1 MFFGSRQK
9 QEELQRQLLDLQ
21 KENAELRQDGEAA
34 RAIAASATAE
44 QAALA
49 TRIALSHELGG
60 HIGQFSDSLKESQGS
75 LAALA
80 QVMKGETEEVAH
92 SCHTVGDNLG
102 VIGRMADNLGGFIQR
117 LNDTAAAVGK
127 LHDRTSEIG
136 GIVNLIKEIADQTN
150 LLALNAAI
158 EAARAGELGRGF
170 AVVAD
175 EVRKLAE
182 RTRSATEEISDL
194 VKTVQNEA
202 YAVRGQVQVDPEHTK
217 LFKQDSS
224 QAHAGMKSL
233 MDQSDQMIGT
243 IASCALRSFVETAKV
258 DHLVYKLE
266 IYKVFLGISDKQE
279 TDFASHTGCRLGKWY
294 YEGDGKHCFSKLH
307 GYQGIESPHIAVHQH
322 GVAAIRLHRAGDTQ
336 AGQADL
342 SQMEEASMLVLRNL
356 ETMAMTGQQNP
367 AILCAGLK

>member
-1 MFFGSRQK
+1 M
-9 QEELQRQLLDLQ
+9 
-21 KENAELRQDGEAA
+21 
-34 RAIAASATAE
+34 
-44 QAALA
+44 
-49 TRIALSHELGG
+49 
-60 HIGQFSDSLKESQGS
+60 
-75 LAALA
+75 
-80 QVMKGETEEVAH
+80 
-92 SCHTVGDNLG
+92 
-102 VIGRMADNLGGFIQR
+102 
-117 LNDTAAAVGK
+117 
-127 LHDRTSEIG
+127 
-136 GIVNLIKEIADQTN
+136 
-150 LLALNAAI
+150 
-158 EAARAGELGRGF
+158 
-170 AVVAD
+170 
-175 EVRKLAE
+175 
-182 RTRSATEEISDL
+182 
-194 VKTVQNEA
+194 
-202 YAVRGQVQVDPEHTK
+202 RGQVQIDPEHTK

-336 AGQADL
+336 AGQAEL

>member
-1 MFFGSRQK
+1 MFFGSHQK

-34 RAIAASATAE
+34 RVIAASATAE
-44 QAALA
+44 QAALV
-49 TRIALSHELGG
+49 TRIALSRELGG
-60 HIGQFSDSLKESQGS
+60 HIGLFSDSLKESQGS

-80 QVMKGETEEVAH
+80 QAMKGETEEVAL

-202 YAVRGQVQVDPEHTK
+202 YAVRGQVQIDPEHTK

-243 IASCALRSFVETAKV
+243 IAACALRSFVETAKV

-266 IYKVFLGISDKQE
+266 VYKVFLGISDKQE

-307 GYQGIESPHIAVHQH
+307 GYQEIESPHIAVHQH
-322 GVAAIRLHRAGDTQ
+322 GVAAIRLNRAGDTQ
-336 AGQADL
+336 AGQVEL
-342 SQMEEASMLVLRNL
+342 GHMEEASMQVLRIL
-356 ETMAMTGQQNP
+356 EAMAMTGQRNP